1 MLNPERKITLEK
13 NIWKYY
19 IMRTSAKRLVWPILT
34 IILVRNSLALT
45 EIGIIF
51 SVGTLIGLLCEVP
64 SGMIADKIGR
74 RYALTIA
81 FAGQALSMFLFWQA
95 GGFWGFMVA
104 NALYY
109 AAGTLLTGTGE
120 AFIYETLHELGRGK
134 EIKKV
139 AGRAVFIAQVFT
151 GFLFIGVPFIAK
163 FSLTLPFLINTF
175 VFIGTALLVFSFCE
189 PVRVKS
195 VAEAELGK
203 DNLGFKTFLTNPL
216 LLSFSLG
223 LSFIGGIN
231 GILEDFR
238 QVYLD
243 FIHVDIVYFGFIYLG
258 LRILT
263 GSFGTQ
269 ADFFEKHLGKRG
281 ALLFLP
287 FVSLLTYLGLFYCNS
302 LYGLIFI
309 MLDGI
314 TGGLARPFEQEYLQ
328 KMITHVNRVTLLSI
342 DNMIQGVIRAGVVLL
357 GGFVISSYGI
367 QFGFLLAAGLTL
379 IFAIPFLLVFLHCA
393 TRQGMFASSKPLEP
407 VQ

>member
-1 MLNPERKITLEK
+1 MLHLERKTTLEK

-19 IMRTSAKRLVWPILT
+19 VMRASAKRLVWPILT
-34 IILVRNSLALT
+34 IFLVRNSLT
-45 EIGIIF
+45 PSEIGTIF
-51 SVGTLIGLLCEVP
+51 SVGTLMGVLCEVP
-64 SGMIADKIGR
+64 SGMIADRIGR

-81 FAGQALSMFLFWQA
+81 FLGQALAMLLFWQT
-95 GGFWGFMVA
+95 GGFWGFMAA

-109 AAGTLLTGTGE
+109 VAGTLMTGTGE
-120 AFIYETLHELGRGK
+120 AFIYETLHELGREK
-134 EIKKV
+134 EIKKIT
-139 AGRAVFIAQVFT
+139 GRAVFIAQVFT
-151 GFLFIGVPFIAK
+151 GLLFIGVPFLVE
-163 FSLTLPFLINTF
+163 FSLTLPFLINAF
-175 VFIGTALLVFSFCE
+175 IFIGTSLLTYSFCE

-195 VAEAELGK
+195 VAEMEFGK

-223 LSFIGGIN
+223 MSFIGGIN

-243 FIHVDIVYFGFIYLG
+243 FIHLDIVYFGFIYLG

-263 GSFGTQ
+263 GSLGTQ

-287 FVSLLTYLGLFYCNS
+287 VVSLVTYLGLFACNS

-314 TGGLARPFEQEYLQ
+314 TGGLTRPFEQEYLQ
-328 KMITHVNRVTLLSI
+328 KMITHVNRATLLSI
-342 DNMIQGVIRAGVVLL
+342 DNMIQGVIRAGAVLV
-357 GGFVISSYGI
+357 GGFIISSYGI
-367 QFGFLLAAGLTL
+367 QAGFLFAAGLIL
-379 IFAIPFLLVFLHCA
+379 VFAVPFLVAFLGRA
-393 TRQGMFASSKPLEP
+393 TSQGMFVQSKL
-407 VQ
+407 V

>member
-1 MLNPERKITLEK
+1 MLSSERKSALEK

-19 IMRTSAKRLVWPILT
+19 VMRTSAKRLVWPILT
-34 IILVRNSLALT
+34 IFLVRNSLSLS

-51 SVGTLIGLLCEVP
+51 SVGTLVGLLCEVP
-64 SGMIADKIGR
+64 SGMITDKIGR
-74 RYALTIA
+74 RYALTLA
-81 FAGQALSMFLFWQA
+81 FAGQALAMFLFWQA
-95 GGFWGFMVA
+95 GGFFGFMVA

-109 AAGTLLTGTGE
+109 IAGTLMTGTGE
-120 AFIYETLHELGRGK
+120 AFIYETLHELSREK

-139 AGRAVFIAQVFT
+139 TGRAVFIAQVFT

-163 FSLTLPFLINTF
+163 YSLTLPFLINTW
-175 VFIGTALLVFSFCE
+175 VFIGTALLVFSFRE
-189 PVRVKS
+189 PRRVES
-195 VAEAELGK
+195 VAQLELGQ
-203 DNLGFKTFLTNPL
+203 DNLGFKTFLSNPL

-223 LSFIGGIN
+223 ISCIGGIN

-269 ADFFEKHLGKRG
+269 AEFFEKHLGKRG

-287 FVSLLTYLGLFYCNS
+287 LVSLITYLGLFACNS

-314 TGGLARPFEQEYLQ
+314 TGGLSRPFEQEYLQ

-342 DNMIQGVIRAGVVLL
+342 DNMIQGVIRAGAVFI

-367 QFGFLLAAGLTL
+367 QSGFLLAAGLIL
-379 IFAIPFLLVFLHCA
+379 LFAVPFLVSFLRRA
-393 TRQGMFASSKPLEP
+393 TRQGMFA
-407 VQ
+407 

>member
-1 MLNPERKITLEK
+1 MLNLERKRALGK

-19 IMRTSAKRLVWPILT
+19 AMRTSAKRVVWPILT
-34 IILVRNSLALT
+34 IFLVRNSLSLA
-45 EIGIIF
+45 EIGMIF
-51 SVGTLIGLLCEVP
+51 SVGTLVGLIFEVP
-64 SGMIADKIGR
+64 SGMITDRIGR

-81 FAGQALSMFLFWQA
+81 FTGQALSMFLFWQA
-95 GGFWGFMVA
+95 GSFFGFMIA

-109 AAGTLLTGTGE
+109 AAGTLMTGTGE
-120 AFIYETLHELGRGK
+120 AFIYETLHELGREK

-139 AGRAVFIAQVFT
+139 TGRAVFIAQVFT
-151 GFLFIGVPFIAK
+151 GVLFIGVPFIAK
-163 FSLTLPFLINTF
+163 FSLALPFLINTF

-189 PVRVKS
+189 PVRVES
-195 VAEAELGK
+195 VAEMELGK

-223 LSFIGGIN
+223 LGFIGGIN

-243 FIHVDIVYFGFIYLG
+243 FIHVDIIYFGFIYLG

-287 FVSLLTYLGLFYCNS
+287 AISLVTYLGLFACNS

-342 DNMIQGVIRAGVVLL
+342 DNMIQGLVRAGSVLL
-357 GGFVISSYGI
+357 GGFVISSYGV
-367 QFGFLLAAGLTL
+367 QAGFLLAAGLVL
-379 IFAIPFLLVFLHCA
+379 IFALPFLVAFLRRA
-393 TRQGMFASSKPLEP
+393 TRQGMF
-407 VQ
+407 V